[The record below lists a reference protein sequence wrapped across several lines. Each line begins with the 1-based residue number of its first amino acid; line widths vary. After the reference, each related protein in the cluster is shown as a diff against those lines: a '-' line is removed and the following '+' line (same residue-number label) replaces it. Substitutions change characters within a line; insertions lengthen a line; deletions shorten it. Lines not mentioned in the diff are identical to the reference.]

1 MNAILPHLLDL
12 ILFIATPIAEAAP
25 PSTIK
30 LVYDWKE
37 IETMAH
43 ILIVDDELMM
53 RFLIRHVLE
62 SAGHS
67 ISEAQDGRV
76 AFDMLEMYPHL
87 VDMIVLDLQMPHM
100 GGLEFL
106 STLHDEIAYPP
117 ILVLTAHRGPIQ
129 AAVAHKVSGH
139 LTKPFRTRALIDLVN
154 SGLNLPRTHPLS

>member
-1 MNAILPHLLDL
+1 MAAHIS
-12 ILFIATPIAEAAP
+12 EAAP
-25 PSTIK
+25 PSTIT

-43 ILIVDDELMM
+43 ILVVDDELMM

-76 AFDMLEMYPHL
+76 AFDMLDMYPHL

-100 GGLEFL
+100 SGIEFL
-106 STLHDEIAYPP
+106 STLRHEIAYPP
-117 ILVLTAHRGPIQ
+117 IILLTADRGSVQ
-129 AAVAHKVSGH
+129 EAVVHKVSGH
-139 LTKPFRTRALIDLVN
+139 LSKPFRTRALIDMVN
-154 SGLNLPRTHPLS
+154 SHLNLHGGQ